1 MTCDSKI
8 DENQNY
14 APFQWL
20 IVCKWRKTFE
30 KNRTEKSINAI
41 SQNKPS
47 ELLLKNWR
55 FVSSLLAIPILNV
68 NYYFFLCEK
77 LVNYPLLY
85 IRMKEKKEGKLNGCT
100 VGCRSKLDVALLM
113 AMKCYVLRVLLLRE
127 HSANVHAMVS
137 SELTFYPTSLSTTC
151 GRTVIDMVVAEKDV
165 AEFQFHRYCIHP
177 WGMVCHRLN
186 AVNHIDLACACIH

>member
-1 MTCDSKI
+1 M
-8 DENQNY
+8 NY
-14 APFQWL
+14 CWQIGDLFPLYSQSQSWMSIIIFFVWEIGKLSFAL
-20 IVCKWRKTFE
+20 HSNERK
-30 KNRTEKSINAI
+30 N
-41 SQNKPS
+41 
-47 ELLLKNWR
+47 
-55 FVSSLLAIPILNV
+55 
-68 NYYFFLCEK
+68 
-77 LVNYPLLY
+77 
-85 IRMKEKKEGKLNGCT
+85 EGKLNGCT